1 MDSRVSIVNANTF
14 SYTDVGRIKE
24 SVNKAIEMIG
34 LKKFLKP
41 GMNVLIK
48 PNLVMDRN
56 FNHDGGVEC
65 LFNCW
70 MVKEKS
76 LLVMHQCRNVFLMN

>member
-34 LKKFLKP
+34 LKFLKP

-48 PNLVMDRN
+48 PNLVMDRISIM
-56 FNHDGGVEC
+56 
-65 LFNCW
+65 
-70 MVKEKS
+70 MVAS
-76 LLVMHQCRNVFLMN
+76 VFIHTSGDCRSCTRSIW